1 MRQRCTKRGK
11 LNVKY
16 YIKFVMSRIGSNKIK
31 FPHCP
36 RANQLKY
43 VIVLAKGD
51 LHRQGAVRVLR
62 NVLHSRG
69 SACYFP
75 AKGRCLQERIRG
87 PEVVGSTAPAIT
99 QTCMAI
105 PISSSTRDR
114 VENLRVC

>member
-1 MRQRCTKRGK
+1 MEKP
-11 LNVKY
+11 NVEY
-16 YIKFVMSRIGSNKIK
+16 HTKFVMSRIRSNKIK
-31 FPHCP
+31 FPRCP
-36 RANQLKY
+36 RGNRLKY
-43 VIVLAKGD
+43 VVVLVKGD
-51 LHRQGAVRVLR
+51 LHRQGAIRVLH